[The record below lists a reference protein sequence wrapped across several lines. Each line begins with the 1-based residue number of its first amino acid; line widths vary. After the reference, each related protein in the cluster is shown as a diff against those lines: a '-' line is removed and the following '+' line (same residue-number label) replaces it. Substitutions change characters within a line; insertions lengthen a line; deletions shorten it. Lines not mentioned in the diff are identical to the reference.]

1 MRNKNLMWKIETH
14 NLWVVQLQRAAN
26 QTKKVFHSP
35 NFPSTS
41 YFLSSY
47 KVETSLS
54 LSLSLLNARRA
65 KMLAIGFSHSF
76 RITHSFL
83 EPTLGTLVVGCFS
96 LNSITFTIQLI
107 MSTTNYPHEKQ
118 KSNVKD
124 RNPQFISSTFAS

>member
-1 MRNKNLMWKIETH
+1 MWKIETH

-65 KMLAIGFSHSF
+65 KMLAIGFSHSS
-76 RITHSFL
+76 RITLSFL
-83 EPTLGTLVVGCFS
+83 EPTLGTLGS
-96 LNSITFTIQLI
+96 WLLLS
-107 MSTTNYPHEKQ
+107 
-118 KSNVKD
+118 
-124 RNPQFISSTFAS
+124 